1 MEYCPFILFQNLTM
15 PCEISKDRWIGNRKF
30 IYKNSSLPISFLSTK
45 ERIFT
50 MRIWGTNYT
59 IPNSMEKKLFVMSR
73 KFLCFQIEKVFQYT
87 TYIPNL
93 YDIISSLLLYNY
105 GKSLRPSDFMPFP
118 HLLVIWIL
126 DIRTYLNKDD
136 NIHKSEALKR

>member
-15 PCEISKDRWIGNRKF
+15 PCEISKDGWIGNIKI

-59 IPNSMEKKLFVMSR
+59 IPNSMEKNFLLCLESFCVCELK
-73 KFLCFQIEKVFQYT
+73 KF
-87 TYIPNL
+87 
-93 YDIISSLLLYNY
+93 SSTQ
-105 GKSLRPSDFMPFP
+105 
-118 HLLVIWIL
+118 H
-126 DIRTYLNKDD
+126 TYLTYM
-136 NIHKSEALKR
+136 ILFLHCFSIIMASLYVLLTLCRSLTY